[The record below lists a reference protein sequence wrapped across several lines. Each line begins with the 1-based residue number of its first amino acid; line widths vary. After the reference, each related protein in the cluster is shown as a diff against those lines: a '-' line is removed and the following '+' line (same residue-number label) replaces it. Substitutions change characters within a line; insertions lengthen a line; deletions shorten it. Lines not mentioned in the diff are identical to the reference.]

1 MRKVQNKLWLIR
13 SNLNYS
19 IDKICDQISD
29 AVLDAHLQQDP
40 HAKVACE
47 TIAKTGMIL
56 VFGEI
61 TSSATVDY
69 QRIIRE
75 TVQQIGYDHSDKG
88 FDFKTCNVLIAI
100 EQQSPEIA
108 SGVHLSKEDEELG
121 KERRAKFK

>member
-1 MRKVQNKLWLIR
+1 MTKINNFLLLFKCL
-13 SNLNYS
+13 

-61 TSSATVDY
+61 TSSAIVDY
-69 QRIIRE
+69 QRVIRD
-75 TVQQIGYDHSDKG
+75 TVEKIGYDHSDKG
-88 FDFKTCNVLIAI
+88 FDFKTCNVLVAI

-108 SGVHLSKEDEELG
+108 SGVHLNKEEKELG
-121 KERRAKFK
+121 T